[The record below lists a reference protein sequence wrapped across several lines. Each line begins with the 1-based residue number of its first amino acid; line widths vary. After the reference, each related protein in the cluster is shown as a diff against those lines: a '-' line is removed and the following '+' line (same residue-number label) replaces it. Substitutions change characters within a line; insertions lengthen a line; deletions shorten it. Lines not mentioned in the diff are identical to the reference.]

1 MSEPIWAAL
10 AKATAKM
17 PNPKFDS
24 TNPHFKNKFASLK
37 ACDAAVKPHLA
48 EAGLAYR
55 QTAEGAELVTY
66 VYGDG
71 EQEVSRVPLCIVSD
85 PQKQGSALTYARR
98 YGLCAAFGLVGE
110 DDDDGE
116 QAAKGAQ
123 EAPKASQKP
132 KTASDALEDMREAF
146 KAYRDSHGLSNDE
159 VTARLTEAVGE
170 VAADSPVPRLK
181 QAAEWLRANG

>member
-1 MSEPIWAAL
+1 MSDSIWAAL
-10 AKATAKM
+10 AKAAAQM

-48 EAGLAYR
+48 EHGLAYR

-66 VYGDG
+66 VYGEDTA
-71 EQEVSRVPLCIVSD
+71 EVSRVPLSIVSD

-110 DDDDGE
+110 DDDDGNG
-116 QAAKGAQ
+116 AA
-123 EAPKASQKP
+123 EAVKDRPQTVAS
-132 KTASDALEDMREAF
+132 ARDDMREAF
-146 KAYRDSHGLSNDE
+146 KAFREAHGYSND
-159 VTARLTEAVGE
+159 VAMAAMTEAIGE
-170 VAADSPVPRLK
+170 VPADAPAHRIK
-181 QAAEWLRANG
+181 EAAEWLRANA

>member
-1 MSEPIWAAL
+1 M
-10 AKATAKM
+10 
-17 PNPKFDS
+17 
-24 TNPHFKNKFASLK
+24 
-37 ACDAAVKPHLA
+37 
-48 EAGLAYR
+48 
-55 QTAEGAELVTY
+55 
-66 VYGDG
+66 
-71 EQEVSRVPLCIVSD
+71 PLCIVSD

-146 KAYRDSHGLSNDE
+146 KAYRDSHGLTNDE